1 MYVSYLPSI
10 ANVLC
15 PFLLPSFLP
24 HSLSLLFSLFLLF
37 LLPPPFLSVLPPSL
51 PQVVMSVV
59 QLYYHLA
66 PQSEQGVVT
75 KAFIR
80 LLKGH
85 RSVGVGGAGVG
96 GAGTGRWVHLFGG
109 HEHMLVGYKGD
120 HDLVVDCEG
129 AIFLLQYETTSVG
142 DWVEPGFDTDYPPL
156 LSPRL
161 ALLSLHHPPPPP

>member
-1 MYVSYLPSI
+1 
-10 ANVLC
+10 
-15 PFLLPSFLP
+15 
-24 HSLSLLFSLFLLF
+24 
-37 LLPPPFLSVLPPSL
+37 
-51 PQVVMSVV
+51 MSVV

-85 RSVGVGGAGVG
+85 RSVGVGGAGV
-96 GAGTGRWVHLFGG
+96 GRWVHLFGG

-142 DWVEPGFDTDYPPL
+142 DWVEPGFDTHYPPL
-156 LSPRL
+156 LSP
-161 ALLSLHHPPPPP
+161 SPSPPPPHLPLLLCPSPSSPSPHREVQSVVLSNIAALSVERPVSTPTQHHTCMSD